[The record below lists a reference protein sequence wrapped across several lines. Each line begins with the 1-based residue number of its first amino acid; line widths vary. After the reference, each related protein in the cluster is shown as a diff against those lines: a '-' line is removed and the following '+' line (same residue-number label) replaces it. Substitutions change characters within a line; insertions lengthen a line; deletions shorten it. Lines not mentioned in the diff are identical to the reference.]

1 MTLLTASVEEGWRST
16 SSHQSESQRG
26 TTSIIRG
33 TIGDCICLGCCKK
46 RGYLSK
52 MKVLVVSAWDDDKF
66 TTENDGESVRVRR
79 DETRDHTF
87 DKVNLAPCN
96 IGHRTTRYV

>member
-1 MTLLTASVEEGWRST
+1 MFRVL
-16 SSHQSESQRG
+16 Q
-26 TTSIIRG
+26 
-33 TIGDCICLGCCKK
+33 K

-87 DKVNLAPCN
+87 DKVNFAPHN
-96 IGHRTTRYV
+96 IVPETRRSTRYV

>member
-1 MTLLTASVEEGWRST
+1 
-16 SSHQSESQRG
+16 
-26 TTSIIRG
+26 
-33 TIGDCICLGCCKK
+33 
-46 RGYLSK
+46 